1 MDLPILKKPLKR
13 GKDEVTPVE
22 TDQYIDLGS
31 MFFPEDSSL
40 GGSGVKVAEIYRF
53 EDLGGMTQPVYDGN
67 VLLIDYSNMANDTNE
82 LKRVTN
88 ELKNVA
94 RDCNGDVAAIGNNLI
109 VVTPNGMRI
118 DRNKIRGG
126 FK

>member
-1 MDLPILKKPLKR
+1 MPILKKPLKR
-13 GKDEVTPVE
+13 GKDDVSPVE
-22 TDQYIDLGS
+22 TEQYIDLGA
-31 MFFPEDSSL
+31 MFFPEESSL
-40 GGSGVKVAEIYRF
+40 SGASVKVAEIYRY
-53 EDLGGMTQPVYDGN
+53 EDVGAITQPVYDGN

-82 LKRVTN
+82 LKRVTS

-126 FK
+126 FH

>member
-1 MDLPILKKPLKR
+1 MPLLKKPLKR
-13 GKDEVTPVE
+13 GKDDVTPVE

-31 MFFPEDSSL
+31 MYTAEEGAF
-40 GGSGVKVAEIYRF
+40 GGASVKVAEIYRY
-53 EDLGGMTQPVYDGN
+53 EDINNITQPVYDGN

-94 RDCNGDVAAIGNNLI
+94 RDTNGDVAAIGNNLI
-109 VVTPNGMRI
+109 VVTPSGMKI
-118 DRNKIRGG
+118 DRHKLKGG
-126 FK
+126 FQ

>member
-1 MDLPILKKPLKR
+1 MPLLKKPLRK
-13 GKDEVTPVE
+13 GKEDVTPVE

-31 MFFPEDSSL
+31 MFFADESAMTGSS
-40 GGSGVKVAEIYRF
+40 VKVAEIYRY
-53 EDLGGMTQPVYDGN
+53 EDVNNLTQPVYDGN
-67 VLLIDYSNMANDTNE
+67 VLLIDYSNMANDQNE

-94 RDCNGDVAAIGNNLI
+94 RDTNGDVAAIGNNLI

-118 DRNKIRGG
+118 DRHKIKGG
-126 FK
+126 FQA